1 MKVIKTVLYAFI
13 PGHAAKVAQSKAD
26 SENFREG
33 LKWLIGSRAFK
44 EAVAGDAPGVT
55 CLG

>member
-1 MKVIKTVLYAFI
+1 MKEIKIVLYALI

-33 LKWLIGSRAFK
+33 LKWLIGSQAFR
-44 EAVAGDAPGVT
+44 EAAARETLPA
-55 CLG
+55 

>member
-1 MKVIKTVLYAFI
+1 VNVIKTVLYSLI

-44 EAVAGDAPGVT
+44 EAGAREMLPV
-55 CLG
+55 